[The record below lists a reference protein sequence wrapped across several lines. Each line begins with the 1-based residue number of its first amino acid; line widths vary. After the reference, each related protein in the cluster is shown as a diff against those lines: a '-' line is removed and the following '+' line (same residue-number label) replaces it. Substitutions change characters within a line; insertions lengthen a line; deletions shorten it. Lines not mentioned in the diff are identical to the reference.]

1 MVYVHEPQLRGLEHM
16 CHGQAWGR
24 NSNIFIHGTTQLEV
38 RLTPIEVVE
47 SERCNAW
54 RGTWKKA
61 KFLTSR
67 IAQNPHTANSQ
78 PTSCDFAS
86 DIKLC
91 YTAGAFD
98 LAHSRSPWFSGFWP
112 LNQTVFD
119 ASKDFCM
126 EKQQMFQFSIFF
138 TMLFVKVN
146 RNLEWIAW
154 QGRGSD
160 GNPPY
165 LPLSQ
170 LPRWMDWSDGW
181 MNCMKCEIRF
191 FVLGHFGTKWFDG
204 LKMSPFL
211 SAFFEVDSRPRVSTP
226 CRGGSHHSIGN
237 VQWHGCTSAAGSGSL
252 ERSFSKF
259 DVAGC
264 ECWWSFWELW
274 GEKLRTIA
282 SEEAVGNWWALA
294 FAVDMFLQGKHD
306 ASQPDVARFW
316 SSFL

>member
-1 MVYVHEPQLRGLEHM
+1 MLQRWCIRSGAFTQSLILR
-16 CHGQAWGR
+16 
-24 NSNIFIHGTTQLEV
+24 
-38 RLTPIEVVE
+38 
-47 SERCNAW
+47 
-54 RGTWKKA
+54 
-61 KFLTSR
+61 FLTAKS
-67 IAQNPHTANSQ
+67 NSLWCIQ
-78 PTSCDFAS
+78 
-86 DIKLC
+86 
-91 YTAGAFD
+91 
-98 LAHSRSPWFSGFWP
+98 GF
-112 LNQTVFD
+112 LHAKAADV
-119 ASKDFCM
+119 
-126 EKQQMFQFSIFF
+126 SIFN
-138 TMLFVKVN
+138 LFHYAFC
-146 RNLEWIAW
+146 E
-154 QGRGSD
+154 
-160 GNPPY
+160 
-165 LPLSQ
+165 SQ
-170 LPRWMDWSDGW
+170 QESW
-181 MNCMKCEIRF
+181 MNCMARPQLRWQSSLSAIEPTSKMDGLVWWMDELYEMWDSIFC
-191 FVLGHFGTKWFDG
+191 FGTFWNQMVWWFDG

-211 SAFFEVDSRPRVSTP
+211 SAFFEVDSRPRVSTS